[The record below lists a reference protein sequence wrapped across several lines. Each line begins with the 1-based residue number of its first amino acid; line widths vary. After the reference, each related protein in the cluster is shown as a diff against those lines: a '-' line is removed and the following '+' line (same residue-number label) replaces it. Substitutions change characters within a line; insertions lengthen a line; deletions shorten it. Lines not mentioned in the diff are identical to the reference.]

1 MSGREREEEEGGVK
15 RSSGEKRE
23 VKQRDEREKDV
34 GQTSKKEEQ
43 IQFKQMSR
51 ERKMGRR

>member
-1 MSGREREEEEGGVK
+1 MAERKGGRGVK
-15 RSSGEKRE
+15 RSSGGRRE

-34 GQTSKKEEQ
+34 GQTSKKEEK

-51 ERKMGRR
+51 ERKMERR